1 MPVSAIISAALV
13 LVWMLAANLPL
24 LLAGHRRRTAGYALV
39 PLGVPILGYVTWQAG
54 PVWGLSLLAVG
65 ALMLR
70 WPPLL
75 LWRAL
80 LQSGQ
85 GQDNKGLS
93 DPAE

>member
-1 MPVSAIISAALV
+1 MTGSGIIAAAMV

-24 LLAGHRRRTAGYALV
+24 LLQGHRRRAAGYALV

-70 WPPLL
+70 WPPLV

-85 GQDNKGLS
+85 GQANKGYT